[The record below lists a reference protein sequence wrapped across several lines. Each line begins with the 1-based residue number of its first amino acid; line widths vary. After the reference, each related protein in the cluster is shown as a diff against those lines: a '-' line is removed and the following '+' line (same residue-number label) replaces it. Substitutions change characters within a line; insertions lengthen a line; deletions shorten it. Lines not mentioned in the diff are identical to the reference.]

1 MTTETRLPCPVC
13 LGVKMEKI
21 TLEMN
26 VSAKPKPGQI
36 KAIPEQLVLDHC
48 ARCGGVW
55 FEAGEV
61 QRMLRCEAELLW
73 KAIVRRED
81 PHTMLCHECRSPI
94 SRKDTKCGVC
104 GWKVQLDCPSC
115 ARKLH
120 VSEHDGMHLD
130 YCKHCKGVW
139 FDHHELA
146 GIWRMRLGD
155 AVTRRRRSRL
165 GQAADTAGD
174 IILLDALMFDPFLM
188 YWGVQAGAHAA
199 GAALSGL
206 GNVGGAAAEAG
217 GGVTEVIGD
226 VAGAAGEAAAGVFET
241 IVEIISGIFS

>member
-1 MTTETRLPCPVC
+1 
-13 LGVKMEKI
+13 MEKI
-21 TLEMN
+21 TLQMD

-73 KAIVRRED
+73 REIVRRED
-81 PHTMLCHECRSPI
+81 PHTMLCHECRAPI
-94 SRKDTKCGVC
+94 SRKDAKCAVC

-120 VSEHDGMHLD
+120 VSEHDAMHLD

-146 GIWRMRLGD
+146 GIWRMRMGD
-155 AVTRRRRSRL
+155 AIARRRRSRL
-165 GQAADTAGD
+165 GAAADTAGD
-174 IILLDALMFDPFLM
+174 IVLLDALMFDPFLM

-206 GNVGGAAAEAG
+206 GNLGSAAAGAG
-217 GGVTEVIGD
+217 GGVGEAIGE

-241 IVEIISGIFS
+241 IVEIISGLFG